1 MRTIRVR
8 LEATSY
14 DIHVGPGLLART
26 GSWLKDLGFEGRLAI
41 VTDSAVRRLHGDAL
55 AQSLSAAGFT
65 VAILAGPEEEA
76 EKSLETAAR
85 RYQELT
91 DFRAER
97 ATPILAL
104 GGGVVGDVA
113 GFVAATYLRGVPLVH
128 LPTTLLAQA
137 DSSLGGK
144 TGVDHGQLKNRIGA
158 FYQPRLT
165 VSDTDTLKTLPREQ
179 LSDGLAEVIKHG
191 AIKDEGFFTYL
202 EDNLDRILALDDGAL
217 EAIVAR
223 SAEIKAEVVEKDERD
238 LGLRNILN
246 YGHTIGHAI
255 ETVSDLRIRHGTAV
269 AIGMLAAARISNR
282 MGFLDGTTITRLS
295 RLIERAGL
303 MAEMPHLEGG
313 QLMQAMQ
320 HDKKIVGGRIRFVLL
335 RGIGDVFVTDEV
347 DPSLVEEVVAGR
359 Q

>member
-1 MRTIRVR
+1 MRTVKVR
-8 LEATSY
+8 LETTSY
-14 DIHVGPGLLART
+14 DIHIGPGLLART
-26 GSWLKDLGFEGRLAI
+26 GDWLRELGFGDRLAI

-65 VAILAGPEEEA
+65 VAVLAGPESEA
-76 EKSLETAAR
+76 EKTLETAAR
-85 RYQELT
+85 LYQELT

-104 GGGVVGDVA
+104 GGGVVGDVG
-113 GFVAATYLRGVPLVH
+113 GFVAATYLRGVPLVQM
-128 LPTTLLAQA
+128 PTTLLAQA

-144 TGVDHGQLKNRIGA
+144 TAVDHGHLKNRIGA

-165 VSDTDTLKTLPREQ
+165 VSDTDTLKTLPPRQ

-191 AIKDEGFFTYL
+191 AIRDEQYFSYL
-202 EDNLDRILALDDGAL
+202 EDNLDRILALDDSAL
-217 EAIVAR
+217 EATVAR
-223 SAEIKAEVVEKDERD
+223 SAEIKAEVVEEDERD

-255 ETVSDLRIRHGTAV
+255 ETVSDFGMEHGQAV

-282 MGFLDGTTITRLS
+282 IGFLDATAVTRLG

-303 MAEMPHLEGG
+303 MTEMPHLETG

-320 HDKKIVGGRIRFVLL
+320 HDKKIVGGRVKFVLL
-335 RGIGDVFVTDEV
+335 REIGDVFITDEV
-347 DPSLVEEVVAGR
+347 DPSLVEEVLAG
-359 Q
+359 